1 MANDSELK
9 ILAKFDNEVEA
20 SIVEGMLRANGIEAG
35 VLGDSIASNLLRGS
49 DKGLWHV
56 VVKPEDFNDAEQL
69 LNTPIEEVDDNDDDD
84 E

>member
-35 VLGDSIASNLLRGS
+35 ILGDSIASNLLRGS
-49 DKGLWHV
+49 DKGLWNV
-56 VVKPEDFNDAEQL
+56 VVKPEDFADAEQL
-69 LNTPIEEVDDNDDDD
+69 LNTPIEEDDTDDS
-84 E
+84 EE